1 MCLKTHNVIAN
12 LPAHVLIFFSCVWIG
27 MCLWSLENPALD
39 NNSSTNPTI
48 TNLSDSDTE
57 SNSVP
62 DAQSVY
68 ETCVAASSP
77 PINLGTMRVF
87 SQ

>member
-1 MCLKTHNVIAN
+1 
-12 LPAHVLIFFSCVWIG
+12 

-39 NNSSTNPTI
+39 NNSSTNSTI

-57 SNSVP
+57 LDSVS

-68 ETCVAASSP
+68 ETGAAASSP